1 MKKINILIPIYNDWD
16 STTKLIKNICLIISE
31 INNFEFH
38 FILINDASTI
48 PMPEFK
54 IAKKIKSLK
63 VINMKKNQ
71 GHARCIAFGIKY
83 LAKNNDFDYTIIM
96 DGDGEDRPE
105 EIEMLIKKIE
115 LDQGTSVVAKR
126 IKRSEGIFFQLL
138 YQLHKAVTVF
148 FTGKIINFGNYSCL
162 TKDDII
168 NLSNKES
175 LWSSFS
181 GTLKKN
187 IFKLN
192 TINSIRGKRYFGP
205 SKMSLFKLLI
215 HSFSIIAVFKRTVF
229 IRSIILIV
237 LASYFSLKFPTI
249 VIALQVIIVVFGLI
263 IYLISLREDK
273 KAFLNSDS
281 NQDDTNLFTH

>member
-1 MKKINILIPIYNDWD
+1 MKKINILIPIYNDWE
-16 STTKLIKNICLIISE
+16 SAAQLIKNISVVVSE

-38 FILINDASTI
+38 LILINDASTI
-48 PMPEFK
+48 SKPEFK

-63 VINMKKNQ
+63 IINIKKNQ
-71 GHARCIAFGIKY
+71 GHARCIALGIRY
-83 LAKNNDFDYTIIM
+83 LAKNSDFDYTIVM

-115 LDQGTSVVAKR
+115 SDQNTSVVAKR

-138 YQLHKAVTVF
+138 YQFHKALTLF

-162 TKDDII
+162 TKDDIF
-168 NLSNKES
+168 NLSRKES

-192 TINSIRGKRYFGP
+192 TISSTRGNRYFGP

-229 IRSIILIV
+229 IRSIILIII
-237 LASYFSLKFPTI
+237 ASYFSTKFPTI
-249 VIALQVIIVVFGLI
+249 VIVFQILLVVFGLI
-263 IYLISLREDK
+263 IYLISLRENK
-273 KAFLNSDS
+273 KAFLDSDS
-281 NQDDTNLFTH
+281 NKVDVNFLTH

>member
-1 MKKINILIPIYNDWD
+1 MKKINVLIPIYNDWE
-16 STTKLIKNICLIISE
+16 SATKLIKNICLVISE

-38 FILINDASTI
+38 IILINDASTI
-48 PMPEFK
+48 SVPDIK

-71 GHARCIAFGIKY
+71 GHARCIAFGIRY

-105 EIEMLIKKIE
+105 EIEMLIKKII

-138 YQLHKAVTVF
+138 YQMHKVITLF
-148 FTGKIINFGNYSCL
+148 FTGKNINFGNYSCL
-162 TKDDII
+162 TKDDIV

-215 HSFSIIAVFKRTVF
+215 HSLSIIAVFKRTVF
-229 IRSIILIV
+229 IRSVIYIV
-237 LASYFSLKFPTI
+237 LVSYFSLKFPTI
-249 VIALQVIIVVFGLI
+249 VIAFQVIIVAFGII
-263 IYLISLREDK
+263 IYLISLRENK

-281 NQDDTNLFTH
+281 NQGDTHLHTH